1 MADLN
6 IPEAVKR
13 AKELRKE
20 CDHVRYS
27 CNDIGCL
34 AGPNLRDVEALAA
47 LVERLTEAVMH
58 QGWCRSCAE
67 DPTPDTPE
75 CQAVVDV
82 LAEARAALGKKVP
95 RD

>member
-1 MADLN
+1 VADLN

-47 LVERLTEAVMH
+47 LVERLTEAWVE
-58 QGWCRSCAE
+58 SA
-67 DPTPDTPE
+67 DPDNHCSKGVPCEYRDL
-75 CQAVVDV
+75 
-82 LAEARAALGKKVP
+82 LAEARAALGEEAP
-95 RD
+95 RG